1 MATYG
6 SIEYKVVSGTVA
18 AIGVFNAAVE
28 AQINLGFAP
37 IVEAKTDGT
46 DIWQVMAKGTGGTFV
61 AEYPITTATVGLA
74 GLGSFKIAD
83 DQTQNFHAGYRF
95 TVVGSTGN
103 NGVYTVKN
111 GGSSFAGGFT
121 TIPVNEAV
129 PDATADGS
137 VIGYAP

>member
-6 SIEYKVVSGTVA
+6 SIEYKVITGTVA
-18 AIGVFNAAVE
+18 AIATFNASVE
-28 AQINLGFAP
+28 TEINAGFAP

-46 DIWQVMAKGTGGTFV
+46 NIWQVMAKGTGGTFV

-74 GLGSFKIAD
+74 GLGSFKIAG

-95 TVVGSTGN
+95 TVVGSTAN

-111 GGSSFAGGFT
+111 GGSSFGGGST

-129 PDATADGS
+129 PDATVDGS

>member
-6 SIEYKVVSGTVA
+6 SIEYKVVTGTVA
-18 AIGVFNAAVE
+18 AIATFNAAVE
-28 AQINLGFAP
+28 TEINAGYAP

-46 DIWQVMAKGTGGTFV
+46 NIYQVMAKGAGGTFV
-61 AEYPITTATVGLA
+61 AQYAITAVVNGIA
-74 GLGSFKIAD
+74 GVGSFKIAG

-103 NGVYTVKN
+103 DGVYTVKN
-111 GGSSFAGGFT
+111 GGSSFAAGAT

-129 PDATADGS
+129 PDATVDGS